1 MDETEHLVALV
12 GLVYLYN
19 QRDFFTHGISYNPNG
34 WDPPTVKSPE
44 RSHLC
49 DLVRSLRQRTAP
61 QDEAQLLANEYGPDK
76 VLGEFA
82 RDGTLLMAH
91 RNGLVCPGRDFR
103 DSVHRV
109 VFASEGEMDESA
121 WFMIA
126 EMRDGTWICFEAS
139 CGMGWN
145 HLTNMHVFV
154 GQTLRDLILHGIPDE
169 VQQELII
176 RSNHLVRKHLA
187 ACKLQRA
194 VRRWRRVR
202 AGQLIARKVLK
213 WACRPGGV
221 LARSACRDFE
231 DVLSESHAFHP
242 SLRRESASYS
252 SERT

>member
-12 GLVYLYN
+12 GQVYPYN

-221 LARSACRDFE
+221 LARRACRDFT
-231 DVLSESHAFHP
+231 DMSMRGTLQYQCS
-242 SLRRESASYS
+242 
-252 SERT
+252 